1 MGAQAYL
8 GNPDVLGKNHVIK
21 LYTIGIR
28 FISSYMW
35 GKLPAKSTQIPAK
48 STQITAKVRKSG
60 FLNFLKIRVP

>member
-8 GNPDVLGKNHVIK
+8 GNPDVLGKKSRHQT
-21 LYTIGIR
+21 LYYWNSI
-28 FISSYMW
+28 FSSYMW